1 MRTFLNYAVPT
12 IYYCA
17 GRLTDIYNKNKN
29 HDGLVG
35 TGGKGFKNRALGV
48 IRQFLYNFAWVIV
61 TKTT

>member
-48 IRQFLYNFAWVIV
+48 IRHLV
-61 TKTT
+61 